1 MTDFNQAFELIIGVE
16 GGYVSAEEAKVR
28 GDAGGETNLGISKRQ
43 YPDEDIAGMTLERSK
58 FLYKR
63 DYWDVLKCD
72 QMSWP
77 LSLFVFDAGVNQGCD
92 ARANFATQKMLQ
104 KVADVPQ
111 DGILGVN
118 TMAKIA
124 KFRKFHVAKFMAVR
138 AMRYTGTRSFDQNGV
153 GWFVRL
159 FTLAM
164 QDKG

>member
-1 MTDFNQAFELIIGVE
+1 
-16 GGYVSAEEAKVR
+16 
-28 GDAGGETNLGISKRQ
+28 
-43 YPDEDIAGMTLERSK
+43 
-58 FLYKR
+58 
-63 DYWDVLKCD
+63 
-72 QMSWP
+72 MSWP